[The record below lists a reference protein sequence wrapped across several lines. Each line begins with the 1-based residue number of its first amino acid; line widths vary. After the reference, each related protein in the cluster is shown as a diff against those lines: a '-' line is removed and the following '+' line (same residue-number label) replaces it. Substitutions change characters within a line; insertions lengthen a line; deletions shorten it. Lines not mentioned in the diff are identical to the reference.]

1 MKIPFTNISI
11 FNKNQE
17 VSTPEKAK
25 LFSDYS
31 GSIKQNIIRVRT
43 TMSEYKT
50 AILIAENR
58 QNPQRYNIYQIYNNI
73 INDAH
78 LQAVISQRN
87 NLSLSKKYRVLDAN
101 GEVNEEKTKLLKRKW
116 FRDWLKHCLD
126 SQDWGHSLVQFGDI
140 VNNEF
145 SEVELVPRHYVRPDY
160 QLHYVVN
167 YWGDIT
173 GKDYLDTPYKEWCRS
188 IGRKNDLGLLMKAAP
203 LVIWKQFAMG
213 CWADY
218 QSKFGM
224 PMRYYKTDH
233 YDEGT
238 RTKAENLMKNW
249 DIGQY
254 TIIGKEDE
262 LGLLESGLSDSYMV
276 FQEMIKL
283 INGEISKLFLNQTMT
298 TDDGSSRSQAEVHER
313 ILLGVEQNQDAFID
327 YCNND
332 ELVPLMI
339 EKGMLSEGDRIEEEE
354 GEKLTTIE
362 RSKIDIEL
370 LKSGKFTMTP
380 EYIKETYGS
389 DVIPVTEPDGDEA
402 LKGFK
407 NRMTNY
413 YG

>member
-1 MKIPFTNISI
+1 MKIPFTNIQL
-11 FNKNQE
+11 FNKANEALPTQ
-17 VSTPEKAK
+17 AK
-25 LFSDYS
+25 LFSDFT
-31 GSIKQNIIRVRT
+31 GSVKQNLIRVRT
-43 TMSEYKT
+43 TMAEYKT

-78 LQAVISQRN
+78 LTSVINQRN
-87 NLSLSKKYRVLDAN
+87 NLALSARYRVIDAN
-101 GEVNEEKTKLLKRKW
+101 GEVNEEKTKLLQRKW
-116 FRDWLKHCLD
+116 FRDWLKYCLD
-126 SQDWGHSLVQFGDI
+126 SQDWGHSLIQFNDI
-140 VNNEF
+140 NSNNEF
-145 SEVELVPRHYVRPDY
+145 SSVELVPRHYVRPDY
-160 QLHYVVN
+160 QLHYVVD
-167 YWGDIT
+167 YWGDLN
-173 GKDYLDTPYKEWCRS
+173 GKDYLDYPYKEWCRS

-203 LVIWKQFAMG
+203 LIIWKQFAMG

-238 RTKAENLMKNW
+238 RIKAENLMKNW

-262 LGLLESGLSDSYMV
+262 LGLLESAHTDVYMV
-276 FQEMIKL
+276 FLEMIKL
-283 INGEISKLFLNQTMT
+283 VNQEISKLFLNQTMT
-298 TDDGSSRSQAEVHER
+298 TDSGSSRSQAEVHER
-313 ILLGVEQNQDAFID
+313 VLEGVEQQQELFLD

-332 ELVPLMI
+332 ELVPLMV
-339 EKGMLSEGDRIEEEE
+339 EKGMLSDGDRIEEQE
-354 GEKLTTIE
+354 GEKLTTLE

-380 EYIKETYGS
+380 EYILNTYGS
-389 DVIPVTEPDGDEA
+389 EVIPVEGDTS
-402 LKGFK
+402 LNNFK
-407 NRMTNY
+407 NKMANY